1 MKSFQEEIMTTL
13 YGVWRKRWYGLAL
26 MWAVCLIG
34 WIFVAT
40 IPNVYESQARVYVD
54 SASLIPEKLGYR
66 GSNLLQQ
73 VDVVRRTLTSRVN
86 MEKVVRRTELD
97 VGIKDDTE
105 LDALI
110 ETMSE
115 NIVVQS
121 QQADLFTIVYRSGNP
136 KLSNAQNANLAR
148 RVVDNLIQIFM
159 EENVSSDRDDINEA
173 IRFFEDQLAERE
185 RQLEEAERR
194 KAAFEEKYL
203 GMLPGEGSISSRL
216 SKARADLDNVEIEL
230 AQARNSLSALQR
242 QIGGTPSTIN
252 APSFVIEGAVP
263 GASSPTQQ
271 QMAALSRNINDMYA
285 RGWTDQHPDVISSKS
300 QLKRL
305 EAQAQKEAAN
315 PASRS
320 GLAAQSNP
328 VYVNLRSM
336 VFERQ
341 SAVAAL
347 TARQAQLRSAI
358 AELSSK
364 QVEQPGIVAEQAKLN
379 RDYDVLQKQYNG
391 LLQSREEIRL
401 RSDVETKTQQVKF
414 RVVDPPSQPR
424 EPIAPNRLLYLSLVL
439 VAGAGLGAAQSFLLS
454 QVHATFI
461 TSGQLESRFAY
472 PVLGSITEIVSDNQ
486 RAQNR
491 VWLWGFGVLSLGLVV
506 IYLALLLYE
515 LV

>member
-1 MKSFQEEIMTTL
+1 MNSLQEEVMTTL

-34 WIFVAT
+34 WVFVAT
-40 IPNVYESQARVYVD
+40 IPNQYESTARVYVD
-54 SASLIPEKLGYR
+54 WASLIPEKLGYQ
-66 GSNLLQQ
+66 GSNLLRQ

-97 VGIKDDTE
+97 VGIENDAA

-110 ETMSE
+110 ERMTNS
-115 NIVVQS
+115 ITVQS
-121 QQADLFTIVYRSGNP
+121 QQADLFTIVYRSADPNF
-136 KLSNAQNANLAR
+136 SNAQNANLAR

-194 KAAFEEKYL
+194 KADFEEKYL
-203 GMLPGEGSISSRL
+203 GMLPGAGSIASRL
-216 SKARADLDNVEIEL
+216 TAARTDLDRVEIEL
-230 AQARNSLSALQR
+230 AQARNSLIALQR
-242 QIGGTPSTIN
+242 QIGGTPSTMGSGPVSY
-252 APSFVIEGAVP
+252 AP
-263 GASSPTQQ
+263 SPTQQ
-271 QMAALSRNINDMYA
+271 QVQALQRSVSDMYA
-285 RGWTDQHPDVISSKS
+285 RGWTDAHPDIISTKA
-300 QLKRL
+300 QIARL
-305 EAQAQKEAAN
+305 EQQAQKEAQN
-315 PASRS
+315 PSQS
-320 GLAAQSNP
+320 GGALSNP

-347 TARQAQLRSAI
+347 TARQAQLRA
-358 AELSSK
+358 AAGEMSSK
-364 QVEQPGIVAEQAKLN
+364 QIEQPGIVAEQAKLN
-379 RDYDVLQKQYNG
+379 RDYDVLQSQYTQ

-424 EPIAPNRLLYLSLVL
+424 EPVAPNRPLYLSLAL
-439 VAGAGLGAAQSFLLS
+439 LAGLGAGAGLSFLLS
-454 QVHATFI
+454 QVHANFI
-461 TSGQLESRFAY
+461 SSGQLQSRFDY
-472 PVLGSITEIVSDNQ
+472 PVLGTITEIVSDNQ

>member
-1 MKSFQEEIMTTL
+1 MNSIQEEVMTTL

-34 WIFVAT
+34 WVFVAT
-40 IPNVYESQARVYVD
+40 IPNQYESTARVYVD
-54 SASLIPEKLGYR
+54 WASLIPEKLGYE
-66 GSNLLQQ
+66 GSNLLRQ

-97 VGIKDDTE
+97 VGIEDDKE
-105 LDALI
+105 LDELI
-110 ETMSE
+110 LRMTE
-115 NIVVQS
+115 NIEVQS
-121 QQADLFTIVYRSGNP
+121 QQADLFTIVYRSADPN
-136 KLSNAQNANLAR
+136 LSNSENANLAR

-173 IRFFEDQLAERE
+173 VRFFEDQLAERE

-203 GMLPGEGSISSRL
+203 GMLPGEGNIANRL
-216 SKARADLDNVEIEL
+216 MQMRTDLDRVEIEY

-252 APSFVIEGAVP
+252 APSFVIEGAVA
-263 GASSPTQQ
+263 ASSPTQQ
-271 QMAALSRNINDMYA
+271 QIMALNRSINDMYA
-285 RGWTDQHPDVISSKS
+285 RGWTDQHPDVIATK
-300 QLKRL
+300 QTLGRL
-305 EAQAQKEAAN
+305 EKQAAREAAN
-315 PASRS
+315 PSTRQA
-320 GLAAQSNP
+320 AAQSNP

-347 TARQAQLRSAI
+347 SARQAQLRNAI
-358 AELSSK
+358 NEMQSK
-364 QVEQPGIVAEQAKLN
+364 QIEQPGIVAEQAKLN
-379 RDYDVLQKQYNG
+379 RDYDVLQSQYNQ
-391 LLQSREEIRL
+391 LLKSREEVRL

-424 EPIAPNRLLYLSLVL
+424 EPIAPNRPLYLSLVL
-439 VAGAGLGAAQSFLLS
+439 IGGAAAGAALAFLLS
-454 QVHATFI
+454 QLHATFV
-461 TSGQLESRFAY
+461 TSGQLEKRFDY
-472 PVLGSITEIVSDNQ
+472 PVLGAVTEIVSDNQ

-491 VWLWGFGVLSLGLVV
+491 VWLWGFGVLGSGLLA

>member
-1 MKSFQEEIMTTL
+1 MNSIQEEIMTTL

-26 MWAVCLIG
+26 MWAVCLLG
-34 WIFVAT
+34 WVFVAT
-40 IPNVYESQARVYVD
+40 IPNTYESQARVYVD
-54 SASLIPEKLGYR
+54 WASLIPEKLGYE
-66 GSNLLQQ
+66 GTNLLRQ

-97 VGIKDDTE
+97 VGLDNDQQLDE
-105 LDALI
+105 LI
-110 ETMSE
+110 NRMTE
-115 NIVVQS
+115 NIQVQS
-121 QQADLFTIVYRSGNP
+121 QQADLFTIVYRSDDP
-136 KLSNAQNANLAR
+136 KRSNAENANLAR

-159 EENVSSDRDDINEA
+159 EENVASDRDDINEA

-194 KAAFEEKYL
+194 KAEFEEKYL
-203 GMLPGEGSISSRL
+203 GMLPGEGNILTRL
-216 SKARADLDNVEIEL
+216 TQTRNELDRVEIEL
-230 AQARNSLSALQR
+230 AQARNSLLALQR

-252 APSFVIEGAVP
+252 APSFVIEGAAA
-263 GASSPTQQ
+263 ASSPTQQ
-271 QMAALSRNINDMYA
+271 QIAALNRSISDMYA
-285 RGWTDQHPDVISSKS
+285 RGWTDQHPDVIASKA
-300 QLKRL
+300 QVRRL
-305 EAQAQKEAAN
+305 EQQASREAKDPSLRQQAAQA
-315 PASRS
+315 
-320 GLAAQSNP
+320 NP

-347 TARQAQLRSAI
+347 TARQAQLRNAVS
-358 AELSSK
+358 EMSSK

-379 RDYDVLQKQYNG
+379 RDYEVLQSQYNQ
-391 LLQSREEIRL
+391 LLKSREEVRL

-424 EPIAPNRLLYLSLVL
+424 EPIAPNRPLYLSLVL
-439 VAGAGLGAAQSFLLS
+439 LAGAGAGAALSFLLS
-454 QVHATFI
+454 QLHTTYI
-461 TSGQLESRFAY
+461 TSAQLEKRFDY
-472 PVLGSITEIVSDNQ
+472 PVLGSVSEIVSDNQ